1 MVLWAVAGSMGAG
14 VCLGVLAYWA
24 TNSEREIANALL
36 RAVVRQV
43 ENNYVETVPRARLV
57 DDAIRG
63 ILANLDDH
71 SMLLDEHAL
80 TRMQEQ
86 AAGGF
91 GGVGVELGVVEG
103 HLTVIEP
110 LPDTPAAR
118 AGILAGDRLLEVDH
132 RPVRRLGDAS
142 RALRGRPDTNVH
154 VRVHRLPAPATAGAR
169 QRPFTAQPEGVAQ
182 EDARS
187 EQTSGDAPPTPAE
200 ERRLDFD
207 ITRALIAL
215 SSVRGRLLM
224 PGYGYLRILEFTE
237 HTEDDLA
244 GALADLAAEGPLDG
258 LVMDL
263 RDNPG
268 GLLAASVAVAD
279 AFLDS
284 GVIVSI
290 AGRAAEEAQEFAADS
305 ETHAEVE
312 DVALAVLVNQG
323 SASGAEIVAS
333 ALQHYGRAIVL
344 GTKSYG
350 KGSVQSI
357 VHFPGISEKAR
368 RALKLTTARYFT
380 PAGQSLDNAGV
391 IPDIAVPPLAD
402 ERAEDYALRLL
413 AEAVAHFQQAKE
425 S

>member
-154 VRVHRLPAPATAGAR
+154 VGVHRLPTPATAGTR
-169 QRPFTAQPEGVAQ
+169 QRPEGVAQ
-182 EDARS
+182 GDARS
-187 EQTSGDAPPTPAE
+187 EQTSGDAPATPAE

-305 ETHAEVE
+305 ETRAEAE

-344 GTKSYG
+344 GTESYG

-413 AEAVAHFQQAKE
+413 AEAVAHFQQGRAG
-425 S
+425 

>member
-154 VRVHRLPAPATAGAR
+154 VRVHRLPAPATAGTR

-305 ETHAEVE
+305 ETHAEAE

-333 ALQHYGRAIVL
+333 ALQHYGRAIVI
-344 GTKSYG
+344 GTESYG

-402 ERAEDYALRLL
+402 ERAMDYELRLL
-413 AEAVAHFQQAKE
+413 AEAVVHFQKAKE

>member
-24 TNSEREIANALL
+24 TNSEREIADALL

-154 VRVHRLPAPATAGAR
+154 VGVHRLPAPATAGTR

-187 EQTSGDAPPTPAE
+187 EQTSDDAPATPAE

-333 ALQHYGRAIVL
+333 ALQHYGRAIVI
-344 GTKSYG
+344 GTESYG

-402 ERAEDYALRLL
+402 ERAEDYELRLL
-413 AEAVAHFQQAKE
+413 AMAVAHFQQLRAG
-425 S
+425 

>member
-154 VRVHRLPAPATAGAR
+154 VRVHRLPAPATADTR
-169 QRPFTAQPEGVAQ
+169 QRPSTAQPEGVAQ

-187 EQTSGDAPPTPAE
+187 EQASGDAPPTPAE

-279 AFLDS
+279 AFLDG

-305 ETHAEVE
+305 ETHAEAE

-333 ALQHYGRAIVL
+333 ALQHYGRAIVI

-402 ERAEDYALRLL
+402 ERAEDYGLRLL
-413 AEAVAHFQQAKE
+413 AEAVAHFQQGRAG
-425 S
+425 

>member
-1 MVLWAVAGSMGAG
+1 MVLRTVIAGMGAG
-14 VCLGVLAYWA
+14 VSVGMLAYWA
-24 TNSEREIANALL
+24 TYSEREVENALL

-43 ENNYVETVPRARLV
+43 ENNYVEKVPRSRIV

-63 ILANLDDH
+63 ILGNLDDH

-80 TRMQEQ
+80 TAMQEQ

-103 HLTVIEP
+103 HLTVIAP

-118 AGILAGDRLLEVDH
+118 AGIMAGDRLLEVDH
-132 RPVRRLGDAS
+132 RPVQRLGDAS

-154 VRVHRLPAPATAGAR
+154 VRVRRLPAPDGADVQQHPPQSEAR
-169 QRPFTAQPEGVAQ
+169 EN
-182 EDARS
+182 ARS
-187 EQTSGDAPPTPAE
+187 EQGPDAAPLAPPTQ

-207 ITRALIAL
+207 LTRALIAL
-215 SSVRGRLLM
+215 SSVRGRM
-224 PGYGYLRILEFTE
+224 MMSGYGHLHILQFNE
-237 HTEDDLA
+237 HTEGDLA
-244 GALADLAAEGPLDG
+244 DALADLAAEGPLNG

-268 GLLAASVAVAD
+268 GLLSASVAVAD
-279 AFLDS
+279 AFLES

-290 AGRAAEEAQEFAADS
+290 VGRGPEEAQEFAADA
-305 ETHAEVE
+305 EVHAENVP
-312 DVALAVLVNQG
+312 LAVLVNQG

-333 ALQHYGRAIVL
+333 ALQHHGRAVVI
-344 GTKSYG
+344 GTQSYG

-357 VHFPGISEKAR
+357 VHFPGVSQQAR

-380 PAGQSLDNAGV
+380 PAGGSLDNTGV
-391 IPDIAVPPLAD
+391 TPDIALPPQAD
-402 ERAEDYALRLL
+402 ENAEDYEVRLL
-413 AEAVAHFQQAKE
+413 GMAVAYLRRANA